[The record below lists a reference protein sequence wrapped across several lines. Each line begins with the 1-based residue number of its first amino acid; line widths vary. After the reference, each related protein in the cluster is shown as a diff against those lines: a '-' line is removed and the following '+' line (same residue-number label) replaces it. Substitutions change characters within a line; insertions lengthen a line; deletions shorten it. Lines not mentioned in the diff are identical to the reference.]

1 MLILFPGL
9 YVISAFLFSISLLLL
24 ILGDFCKK
32 SEEVKV
38 KTPGQVKEASRQ
50 RRRRRRRRRTQ
61 ARLTESSPLVE
72 ERNYGIQ
79 GPESDSSDSIS
90 DDFVEI
96 DEREQSEAQ
105 AALESAAAV
114 GGASGGRR
122 QRSILSRHSR
132 GDRDRGE
139 DRGRGYGAVDIT
151 GVGASRHAAEPAPVI
166 GSISEWSVC
175 PSTAE
180 EKRWLAESQEG
191 I

>member
-9 YVISAFLFSISLLLL
+9 YVISAFLFSVSLLLL
-24 ILGDFCKK
+24 IVGEFCKK
-32 SEEVKV
+32 SEDVKV
-38 KTPGQVKEASRQ
+38 KTPGQVKEASRE
-50 RRRRRRRRRTQ
+50 RRRRRRRRTQ
-61 ARLTESSPLVE
+61 AKLTESSPLIE

-96 DEREQSEAQ
+96 DERDQGEAQ

-122 QRSILSRHSR
+122 QRPIHSRHSR

-139 DRGRGYGAVDIT
+139 GRGRGYGAVDIT
-151 GVGASRHAAEPAPVI
+151 GVGTSRRAAEPAPVV

>member
-9 YVISAFLFSISLLLL
+9 YVISAFLFCVSLFLL
-24 ILGDFCKK
+24 IVGEFCGR

-38 KTPGQVKEASRQ
+38 KSPGQVKEASRQ
-50 RRRRRRRRRTQ
+50 RRRRRRRRTQ
-61 ARLTESSPLVE
+61 AKLTESSPLIE

-79 GPESDSSDSIS
+79 GPESDSSDSVS
-90 DDFVEI
+90 DDFVEV
-96 DEREQSEAQ
+96 DERDQCEAQ
-105 AALESAAAV
+105 AALESGAV
-114 GGASGGRR
+114 GGASGGSR
-122 QRSILSRHSR
+122 QRPILSRHSR
-132 GDRDRGE
+132 GDHDRGG
-139 DRGRGYGAVDIT
+139 GRGSRYGAVDIT
-151 GVGASRHAAEPAPVI
+151 GAGASRHAAEPAPVI